1 LRITR
6 EHEAILVSCAVAVSS
21 IFVMLGQRN
30 QLIAHEQRIE
40 SLQSDLITIK
50 AYNNYYSRRVSEMNG
65 EVADYRSRM
74 LELQDE
80 VDQLER
86 YTETWRSYRDQLEAV
101 YVENA
106 RLMGLLLER
115 EIEGENFSA
124 PTVMP
129 RKETFRIGETVAF
142 TIISELPLYGSVFTI
157 RDSNGDLVWEGDP
170 IGNWVEIEDSWVVPF
185 YGQTAYLDP
194 MVITDDTPLGNWTWS
209 FTFSDIVLIEGEFVV
224 KDPPLIS

>member
-1 LRITR
+1 MRIAR
-6 EHEAILVSCAVAVSS
+6 EHAAILVSCAVAISS
-21 IFVMLGQRN
+21 IFVIFGQRD
-30 QLIAHEQRIE
+30 QLIAYEQRIE
-40 SLQSDLITIK
+40 SLQSELITSK
-50 AYNNYYSRRVSEMNG
+50 AYNNFYSRKVSELDG
-65 EVADYRSRM
+65 EIADYRSRL
-74 LELQDE
+74 LELQR
-80 VDQLER
+80 LER
-86 YTETWRSYRDQLEAV
+86 YAETWRSYREELEAV

-129 RKETFRIGETVAF
+129 RKETFCIGETVAF

-157 RDSNGDLVWEGDP
+157 WDSNGDLVWEGDP

-194 MVITDDTPLGNWTWS
+194 MVITDDMPLGNWTWS
-209 FTFSDIVLIEGEFVV
+209 YTFSDIVLIEGEFVV